1 MTGGIARGGAV
12 LAGAAALVA
21 GSALLLLVPQ
31 AIGPLQGLLALGLA
45 GAAAL
50 AWPEGAMAAWLIL
63 VATTPEMWLSD
74 MIGHHETI
82 IALLKVTGLA
92 IIGLAALRRGSRFDR
107 YNPGFAF
114 LVMFV
119 GGFVHGLWPGLTP
132 LASLRSLVGSAAP
145 FAAGFMRAEA
155 RMRAAIIRC
164 TIIGPAVTVAFGLLL
179 HAAGLRALYG
189 VQLGAI
195 RLQASS
201 SPAFLG
207 GFAMIAIYAGLVA
220 FAGSG
225 RRREWAW
232 IGANFLILLASG
244 ARAPLALATFATL
257 ATLLSVEAPDFG
269 MRARLGLLT
278 TGGAAFGAVLLA
290 GPALHFV
297 RVIDLIHLGDAASLS
312 NRNLIW
318 PYFEAALA
326 RSPWLGWGVGAGKVI
341 VPLHSPIGRFLGTN
355 AAHDEYLRIACEG
368 GVPGALLLFGLL
380 GLWLFRG
387 SAALPVGQRRLIRL
401 VFLAFAVQSLT
412 DNTLIATTSL
422 TFFTWARAVFINPD
436 EGSAPA

>member
-1 MTGGIARGGAV
+1 
-12 LAGAAALVA
+12 
-21 GSALLLLVPQ
+21 
-31 AIGPLQGLLALGLA
+31 
-45 GAAAL
+45 
-50 AWPEGAMAAWLIL
+50 
-63 VATTPEMWLSD
+63 
-74 MIGHHETI
+74 
-82 IALLKVTGLA
+82 
-92 IIGLAALRRGSRFDR
+92 
-107 YNPGFAF
+107 
-114 LVMFV
+114 
-119 GGFVHGLWPGLTP
+119 
-132 LASLRSLVGSAAP
+132 
-145 FAAGFMRAEA
+145 
-155 RMRAAIIRC
+155 
-164 TIIGPAVTVAFGLLL
+164 
-179 HAAGLRALYG
+179 
-189 VQLGAI
+189 
-195 RLQASS
+195 
-201 SPAFLG
+201 
-207 GFAMIAIYAGLVA
+207 
-220 FAGSG
+220 
-225 RRREWAW
+225 
-232 IGANFLILLASG
+232 
-244 ARAPLALATFATL
+244 
-257 ATLLSVEAPDFG
+257 
-269 MRARLGLLT
+269 
-278 TGGAAFGAVLLA
+278 VLLA